1 MRLRDGDD
9 ATTLRASAGM
19 GIKEPSFLESYGE
32 SFFAKGNPDLDPER
46 STTFDVGVEQRLF
59 GSRLRASVGAFHN
72 DYRDQIAYTVVDF
85 DTFEGSYVN
94 LAHTRAQGIEVALEA
109 RPITSLHLF
118 GQYTYLDSEILESP
132 SDFDPVYAEGEP
144 LLRRPRHQGSL
155 SAQLSFARW
164 SAGATLV
171 RVGERADSDFVGL
184 GLTRSEAYTRLDAR
198 AARARGGAG
207 RGVRDGGEPDG
218 RRVPGGARLPRPRP
232 LRPRRPAPRVGR
244 AQLRRLVG
252 AFLLALLLAAPA
264 APAAEA
270 PLRVASLNLTA
281 DELLVEML
289 PADRLVAVTRWA
301 DDADM
306 SNVAGRVPATAV
318 RLPRAD
324 LERIIALRPDL
335 VVVSEYTDADF
346 LRLVEKSGLRYHRMS
361 GLDTLPGIRAAIVD
375 LGRAVGTPGAA
386 ARLTAR
392 FDAVLAELARRLEGD
407 PRPRV
412 LYWGDP
418 HTAGAGTAIGSL
430 VEAAGATNVGRELG
444 LRGIVPIAGEK
455 AFAAE
460 PDAFLVT
467 QGSGASVALRRHP
480 LLSRTRAVR
489 EGRVVEMPNRL
500 LVALSDRAAD
510 AAWWLASRLHPA
522 RVPEAAPPPKLP

>member
-1 MRLRDGDD
+1 M
-9 ATTLRASAGM
+9 
-19 GIKEPSFLESYGE
+19 
-32 SFFAKGNPDLDPER
+32 
-46 STTFDVGVEQRLF
+46 
-59 GSRLRASVGAFHN
+59 
-72 DYRDQIAYTVVDF
+72 
-85 DTFEGSYVN
+85 
-94 LAHTRAQGIEVALEA
+94 
-109 RPITSLHLF
+109 
-118 GQYTYLDSEILESP
+118 
-132 SDFDPVYAEGEP
+132 
-144 LLRRPRHQGSL
+144 GSL
-155 SAQLSFARW
+155 VLS
-164 SAGATLV
+164 
-171 RVGERADSDFVGL
+171 
-184 GLTRSEAYTRLDAR
+184 
-198 AARARGGAG
+198 
-207 RGVRDGGEPDG
+207 
-218 RRVPGGARLPRPRP
+218 
-232 LRPRRPAPRVGR
+232 
-244 AQLRRLVG
+244 
-252 AFLLALLLAAPA
+252 LLLAAPA
-264 APAAEA
+264 APPAGP

-301 DDADM
+301 DDASM
-306 SNVAGRVPATAV
+306 SNVAGRVPAAAV

-361 GLDTLPGIRAAIVD
+361 GLDTFPGIRAAVVD
-375 LGRAVGTPGAA
+375 LGRAVGTSDAA

-392 FDAVLAELARRLEGD
+392 FDAVLAELGRRLEGS

-430 VEAAGATNVGRELG
+430 VEAAGATNVGREMG
-444 LRGIVPIAGEK
+444 LRGIVPLAGEK
-455 AFAAE
+455 AFSAE

-467 QGSGASVALRRHP
+467 EGSGASVALRRHP

-522 RVPEAAPPPKLP
+522 RVPHAAPPPTLP